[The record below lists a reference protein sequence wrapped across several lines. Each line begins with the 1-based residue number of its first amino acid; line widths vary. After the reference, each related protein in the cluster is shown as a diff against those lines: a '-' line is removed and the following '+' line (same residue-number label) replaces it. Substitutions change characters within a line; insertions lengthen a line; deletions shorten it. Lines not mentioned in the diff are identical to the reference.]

1 MSYTEHIPSA
11 GLQDH
16 IAAYWVRKTGPKVQP
31 SGRRVYAD
39 GCADLIF
46 NAGNSTAFFNPKAH
60 AEEMIPL
67 HPGRLYL
74 GGTMTAYGVVHSEP
88 GSILIGIRFRPGG
101 FYTLFGIPMEPAV
114 DTLLE
119 FHDHELVELMKDEKN
134 LPDNLNSWFANR
146 PPSGDKKYNFA
157 ELSKIAYQSRGQAS
171 VETLATEAHVSNRTL
186 ERIFKENV
194 GIPPKEFLRIIR
206 FQEVLRQ
213 LRQTGT
219 RGSETG
225 ARGSATGAATS
236 AATGASTPAPEE
248 SLLRIAFDL
257 GYYDHAHLT
266 NEFKKY
272 AGILP
277 SELSHFYKTGIAGS
291 QYF

>member
-1 MSYTEHIPSA
+1 MSYTEHIPA
-11 GLQDH
+11 KGLEEY
-16 IAAYWVRKTGPKVQP
+16 IVAYWVRKTGPATKP

-39 GCADLIF
+39 GCSDLIF
-46 NAGNSTAFFNPKAH
+46 NAGNSTVFFNPRAR

-88 GSILIGIRFRPGG
+88 GSILSGIRFKPGG
-101 FYTLFGIPMEPAV
+101 FYTFFGIPMEPAV
-114 DTLLE
+114 DAVIP
-119 FHDHELVELMKDEKN
+119 FHDDALMGLMKYEEG
-134 LPDNLNSWFANR
+134 LPDCLNSWFARR
-146 PPSGDKKYNFA
+146 PIVGDKKHNFA
-157 ELSKIAYQSRGQAS
+157 LLSKIAYRSRGQAS
-171 VETLATEAHVSNRTL
+171 VETLAAEAHVSNRTL

-213 LRQTGT
+213 LRQ
-219 RGSETG
+219 
-225 ARGSATGAATS
+225 A
-236 AATGASTPAPEE
+236 EE
-248 SLLRIAFDL
+248 SLLRIAFEL

-277 SELSHFYKTGIAGS
+277 SELSHFYKTGNAGS

>member
-1 MSYTEHIPSA
+1 MSYTEHIPA
-11 GLQDH
+11 EGLRDH
-16 IAAYWVRKTGPKVQP
+16 IAAYWVRRTGATPGP

-46 NAGNSTAFFNPKAH
+46 NAGNSEALFNPMARTG
-60 AEEMIPL
+60 EMIPL
-67 HPGRLYL
+67 RPGRLYL
-74 GGTMTAYGVVHSEP
+74 GGTMTAYGVVYSEP
-88 GSILIGIRFRPGG
+88 GSVLRGIRFWPGG
-101 FYTLFGIPMEPAV
+101 FYALFGVPMEPAV
-114 DTLLE
+114 DGVIE
-119 FHDHELVELMKDEKN
+119 FDDDELKKLMSDEVA
-134 LPDNLNSWFANR
+134 LPDRLNSWFGRRAVI
-146 PPSGDKKYNFA
+146 GDRKHDFA
-157 ELSKIAYQSRGQAS
+157 ALYKIALGSGGRVS
-171 VETLATEAHVSNRTL
+171 VETLAGEVHVSNRTL

-194 GIPPKEFLRIIR
+194 GISPKEFLRIVR

-213 LRQTGT
+213 LREVGRYGGTVAGT
-219 RGSETG
+219 REGTVAG
-225 ARGSATGAATS
+225 AREGT
-236 AATGASTPAPEE
+236 APGGEE

-277 SELSHFYKTGIAGS
+277 SELSRFYKTGIAGS

>member
-1 MSYTEHIPSA
+1 MSYTEHIPA
-11 GLQDH
+11 QGLQDH
-16 IAAYWVRKTGPKVQP
+16 IAAYWIRKTSPTAQP
-31 SGRRVYAD
+31 SSRRVYAD
-39 GCADLIF
+39 GCADLIL
-46 NAGNSTAFFNPKAH
+46 NAGNNTAFFNPMVR

-67 HPGRLYL
+67 YPGRLYL

-88 GSILIGIRFRPGG
+88 GCTLIGIRFRPGG
-101 FYTLFGIPMEPAV
+101 FYTFFGLPMEPAV

-119 FHDHELVELMKDEKN
+119 FHDNELHGLMQKEN
-134 LPDNLNSWFANR
+134 GLPYSLDSWFAKKTIA
-146 PPSGDKKYNFA
+146 GDKKHNFA
-157 ELSKIAYQSRGQAS
+157 ALHEIAHRSGGQIS
-171 VETLATEAHVSNRTL
+171 VESLAAAAHVSNRTL

-213 LRQTGT
+213 LRHAGT
-219 RGSETG
+219 P
-225 ARGSATGAATS
+225 GSAMPGTTGAAS
-236 AATGASTPAPEE
+236 PHPHAEE